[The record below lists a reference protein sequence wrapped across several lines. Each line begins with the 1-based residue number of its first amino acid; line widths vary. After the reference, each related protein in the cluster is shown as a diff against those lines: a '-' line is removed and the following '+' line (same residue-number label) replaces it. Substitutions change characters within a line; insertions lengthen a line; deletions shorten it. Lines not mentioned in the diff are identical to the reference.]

1 MQAVGYG
8 ADPRIRWTEWLPWLA
23 AVAVFFLLPE
33 YLSLGARILV
43 FILFALSLDL
53 ILGYAGVITLGHS
66 AFFGLGAYVAGILA
80 AKFGITDP
88 LLLLAAAALAAGVLG
103 IATGAVILRTHGLT
117 QLMLTLA
124 IAAVCLEIAN
134 KATPITGGADGL
146 SGITIAPIFGAFRFD
161 LFGRTAYVCCLV
173 LLFCGWWLVA
183 PDHLFAV
190 RRHADRHPRERSCA
204 CTRSACPSTGGSLIA
219 YTISA
224 MIAGV
229 AGALLTQTNQFVGL
243 NVLGFEPSG
252 ELMVMLILGGV
263 GRLYG
268 AFVGPL
274 VYLIAQDL
282 LAKQFP
288 EYWYFGIGLMLVLVV
303 HVRPR
308 RHSRDHRRPDRA
320 VAGDRRDPGARNTR
334 PVQELR
340 RAHRRRQHPVPP
352 RRRRAPRADRPQR
365 RRQDDFRQHAH
376 RPARPLFG
384 PGPARRRG
392 HHPPVARRRASSAAS
407 AALSRSIRCS
417 AI

>member
-23 AVAVFFLLPE
+23 AIAVFFLLPE
-33 YLSLGARILV
+33 YLPLGARILV

-53 ILGYAGVITLGHS
+53 ILGYAGIITLGHS

-80 AKFGITDP
+80 AKFGVTDP

-146 SGITIAPIFGAFRFD
+146 SGIRIDPIFGAFRFD
-161 LFGRTAYVCCLV
+161 LFGKTAYVYCLIM
-173 LLFCGWWLVA
+173 LFCGWWLVRRIIYSPFGA
-183 PDHLFAV
+183 TLTGIRENGV
-190 RRHADRHPRERSCA
+190 RMHAIGVPVYRR
-204 CTRSACPSTGGSLIA
+204 LVIA
-219 YTISA
+219 YTVSA

-252 ELMVMLILGGV
+252 ELLVMLILGGV

-274 VYLIAQDL
+274 VYLIAQDQ
-282 LAKQFP
+282 LARQFP
-288 EYWYFGIGLMLVLVV
+288 EYWYLGIGLILVLVV
-303 HVRPR
+303 MFARGGILGIIDGLIAR
-308 RHSRDHRRPDRA
+308 FRRPA
-320 VAGDRRDPGARNTR
+320 
-334 PVQELR
+334 
-340 RAHRRRQHPVPP
+340 
-352 RRRRAPRADRPQR
+352 
-365 RRQDDFRQHAH
+365 
-376 RPARPLFG
+376 
-384 PGPARRRG
+384 
-392 HHPPVARRRASSAAS
+392 
-407 AALSRSIRCS
+407 
-417 AI
+417 